1 MILPFSYQSV
11 DHAMIGKQYVYS
23 FLNSNEIKQIEE
35 ANNEPS
41 ICPVWGL
48 KWDLC
53 LSKWMDVEMYYYQY
67 HPVTRELLYSSKDP
81 TMTMYS
87 KDVFLED
94 YINYYYISYTTDQE
108 DKGYSLKK
116 NQLQNDY
123 YRYHSNAVLK
133 FQEYIV
139 SSYLTY
145 YEGIKTTFIADK
157 HIRHMIGVYYDG
169 INSHQYNQFI
179 YDFQLPFPS
188 ILKDEYCSIHIDYD
202 KETKQPIR
210 IGIYGLWI

>member
-11 DHAMIGKQYVYS
+11 DHSMIGKQYLCS
-23 FLNSNEIKQIEE
+23 FLTSNELNKLEE
-35 ANNEPS
+35 ANKEPS

-48 KWDLC
+48 KWDLSI
-53 LSKWMDVEMYYYQY
+53 SKWMDVELYYYQY
-67 HPVTRELLYSSKDP
+67 HPKTRELLYPSNNP

-94 YINYYYISYTTDQE
+94 SMNYYYISYTTDQE

-123 YRYHSNAVLK
+123 YRYYSNRILK
-133 FQEYIV
+133 FQEYILP
-139 SSYLTY
+139 SYLTY
-145 YEGIKTTFIADK
+145 YDTIKTTFIADK

-169 INSHQYNQFI
+169 INSQQYKEFI

-188 ILKDEYCSIHIDYD
+188 ILKDEHCSIHIDYD
-202 KETKQPIR
+202 KKTKQPIR